1 LSSIFSDRI
10 SDVPRSF
17 IREILKVTVD
27 KDVISFAG
35 GLPNRELFPVEQLKQ
50 ASAEVFD
57 EAGKEALQYSNSEG
71 YLPLRE
77 YIAKRYKT
85 KNGLEVNPE
94 NILITNGSQ
103 QGLDLMAKIF
113 LNETD
118 DVMLEEPG
126 YLGAIQAFQVYRA
139 SFNAVR
145 LEKDGA
151 DIEHFK
157 QILKHSK
164 PKLFYT
170 VPNFQN
176 PSGISYSDEKRKII
190 AQLLTDKPI
199 IVVEDDPYGDLRYTG
214 REKKTFKSLMP
225 EKTILLGTF
234 SKTVVPSFRLGWLVA
249 PAAYMERLVI
259 AKQAADLHTNYFI
272 QRLIFKYLS
281 THKIDSHI
289 AVIRDRYDK
298 QRTAMIAALRKYF
311 PEGVD
316 FTLPEGGMFLWV
328 MLPEGISTMKLFDI
342 AIQKKVAFVPGNPF
356 YTDGRE
362 TNTLRLNFS
371 CVDENLID
379 EGIKR
384 LAEATRE
391 LLSTNK
397 DY

>member
-1 LSSIFSDRI
+1 MSSIFSDRI